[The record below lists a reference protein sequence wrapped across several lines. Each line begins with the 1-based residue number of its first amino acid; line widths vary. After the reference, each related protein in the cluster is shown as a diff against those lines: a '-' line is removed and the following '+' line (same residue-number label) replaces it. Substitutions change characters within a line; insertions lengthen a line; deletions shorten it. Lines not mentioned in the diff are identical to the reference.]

1 MKKWI
6 SIIGVILVVVFASGC
21 TAQSSAKT
29 YSGNNISF
37 QYPGNWSTD
46 YNSSLQN
53 FGSEGDVLVKLGKND
68 SGMGVAKADIGSSNI
83 SAATM
88 ASEFKTIIQSK
99 YQYVSNKTVTVD
111 GINATQLVIKDNSN
125 GDYASISFLI
135 KNSSLYIIMI
145 STPDN
150 NQQTID
156 MILNSFKFQ

>member
-6 SIIGVILVVVFASGC
+6 SIIGVILVVVFVSGC

-68 SGMGVAKADIGSSNI
+68 SGMGVAKANIGSSNL

-88 ASEFKTIIQSK
+88 ASEFETLIQSK
-99 YQYVSNKTVTVD
+99 YQIISNKTVIVD
-111 GINATQLVIKDNSN
+111 GINATQIVMKDNSN
-125 GDYASISFLI
+125 GDYGSLTFLNKNNSI
-135 KNSSLYIIMI
+135 YIIMI

-150 NQQTID
+150 NQQTIN

>member
-1 MKKWI
+1 VGAAAVAPH
-6 SIIGVILVVVFASGC
+6 IINVNAR
-21 TAQSSAKT
+21 Q
-29 YSGNNISF
+29 NIIKH
-37 QYPGNWSTD
+37 
-46 YNSSLQN
+46 SSLQN

-68 SGMGVAKADIGSSNI
+68 SGMGVAKANIGSSNI

-88 ASEFKTIIQSK
+88 ASKFETIIQSK
-99 YQYVSNKTVTVD
+99 YQIISNKTVTVD